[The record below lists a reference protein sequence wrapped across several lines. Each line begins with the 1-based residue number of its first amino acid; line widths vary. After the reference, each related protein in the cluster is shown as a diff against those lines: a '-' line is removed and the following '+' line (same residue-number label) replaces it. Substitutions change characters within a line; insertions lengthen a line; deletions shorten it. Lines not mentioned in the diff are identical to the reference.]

1 MPGSDLF
8 QLSRCHQL
16 LMGKC
21 LDGLQQPVAGSGG
34 GVLGL
39 NQRLVNQGG
48 EQPGY
53 LAVPYR
59 RAGAHLLRGTQRPS
73 SGEDSKPTE
82 QCLLRLAEQLMAPV
96 NRGPERLMPGGRA
109 DGAAQQREPVIEAVG
124 DLPDAERGYPRGG
137 QLQRQ
142 WDAIQAEADGTQ
154 RGDVSRSDHQARPG
168 GAGPLGKQGHR
179 PEPLHLVERRAGAR
193 ARGT

>member
-1 MPGSDLF
+1 
-8 QLSRCHQL
+8 
-16 LMGKC
+16 MGKY

-39 NQRLVNQGG
+39 NERLINQGG
-48 EQPGY
+48 EQPGC
-53 LAVPYR
+53 LAVPYG
-59 RAGAHLLRGTQRPS
+59 RASGHFLRSTQRPA

-96 NRGPERLMPGGRA
+96 NRGPERLMPRGRA

-124 DLPDAERGYPRGG
+124 DLPDAQRGYPRGG

-142 WDAIQAEADGTQ
+142 RDAIQAKADGTQ
-154 RGDVSRSDHQARPG
+154 RGDIGRSDHQARPG
-168 GAGPLGKQGHR
+168 GAGPVGKQGHR
-179 PEPLHLVERRAGAR
+179 PEPFHLLQGGLVPGPGER
-193 ARGT
+193 